1 MVAKEAGGPI
11 RTHNMTVRG
20 AGALEERRDIRSV
33 GVGEARRVR
42 VIVLIMRA
50 RGGGVIPRGEVCPLS
65 VFVVLYRAT
74 SPFVD
79 ITDRGL
85 PRSFAGH
92 GHGVGLQLSNHFAIG
107 RPAWEFLWIG
117 GPSSSGR
124 SSDNVGPGEGD
135 SR

>member
-1 MVAKEAGGPI
+1 
-11 RTHNMTVRG
+11 MTVRG
-20 AGALEERRDIRSV
+20 VGALEERQDTRPV

-50 RGGGVIPRGEVCPLS
+50 RGGGATPLGEVCPLS
-65 VFVVLYRAT
+65 VSVVLYRAT
-74 SPFVD
+74 LPFVD
-79 ITDRGL
+79 STDWGL

-92 GHGVGLQLSNHFAIG
+92 SHGVGLQLSSHFAIG

-117 GPSSSGR
+117 GPGSGGR
-124 SSDNVGPGEGD
+124 SSGPGEGN